1 MVDEGGGGWEQG
13 RAVTGRRRSWTK
25 GRVAGWGEFKFQV
38 MLSRSIPQGRQQGAA
53 AVSQM

>member
-13 RAVTGRRRSWTK
+13 RAVTGRRRSWT
-25 GRVAGWGEFKFQV
+25 RGECKFQV

-53 AVSQM
+53 AVPPM